1 MPLKELDA
9 NPELRDDP
17 AIKDFNDLPSF
28 VKSYKETKAF
38 VGSSLRPP
46 GPDASPEARKEFY
59 EKLVKHAPDLV
70 PIRDNDP
77 EAEKLVWSRLGRP
90 AKREEYVANVP
101 QGVEVD
107 LDALRDAAEAGGL
120 TKGQFNKL
128 VERTVAGAQQRA
140 LAFSKDSDAL
150 KAEWGQAYADKL
162 KNAAAVAQ
170 KLGQPEH
177 VTGAILAGK
186 LPSASLRTWDL
197 IATSVGKEGAGTIG
211 VQGGSR
217 TTLTPD
223 EAKAR
228 FKGNPGPPGVLR
240 PEPPGARGLRQEGR
254 RHHARLA
261 PGLDFGYK
269 EVLLGRRAGARRA
282 AEGRRAGSGRRP
294 SLLSPA

>member
-9 NPELRDDP
+9 TPELRDDP
-17 AIKDFNDLPSF
+17 AIKDFNDLPSLI
-28 VKSYKETKAF
+28 KSYKETKSF

-46 GPDASPEARKEFY
+46 GPDASPEAKKDFY

-70 PIRDNDP
+70 PIKDGDA

-90 AKREEYVANVP
+90 GKREEYVAAVP
-101 QGVEVD
+101 QGVNVD

-120 TKGQFNKL
+120 TKGQFTKL
-128 VERTVAGAQQRA
+128 VEKTVAGAQQQA

-150 KAEWGQAYADKL
+150 KAEWGPAYADKL

-186 LPSASLRTWDL
+186 LGAASLRTWDL
-197 IATSVGKEGAGTIG
+197 IATSVGKEGAGAIG

-217 TTLTPD
+217 QSLTPD
-223 EAKAR
+223 EARAQ
-228 FKGNPGPPGVLR
+228 F
-240 PEPPGARGLRQEGR
+240 
-254 RHHARLA
+254 
-261 PGLDFGYK
+261 K
-269 EVLLGRRAGARRA
+269 EVQAHPAYFNRNHPEHEVYVKKGADIMRALH
-282 AEGRRAGSGRRP
+282 P
-294 SLLSPA
+294 D